1 MNVRIKIQLY
11 SLLIPIVYA
20 LYLFNNFNDAGEEY
34 KNSLLFYIFLVVK
47 DLFNIKIIFLTFII
61 SYLGHHLHIKK
72 NLNAFGFLDILG
84 LPKFLEKFY
93 IQIDITVGYLIN
105 ILISYIFYI
114 FYDGIF
120 INSSLPS
127 SFIFALLLFWT
138 IFNYNI
144 SAFLFNWIQI
154 AKQMKKNDM

>member
-1 MNVRIKIQLY
+1 M
-11 SLLIPIVYA
+11 
-20 LYLFNNFNDAGEEY
+20 G
-34 KNSLLFYIFLVVK
+34 
-47 DLFNIKIIFLTFII
+47 
-61 SYLGHHLHIKK
+61 
-72 NLNAFGFLDILG
+72 
-84 LPKFLEKFY
+84 KFY

-114 FYDGIF
+114 FYDGIS
-120 INSSLPS
+120 INTNLPS

-154 AKQMKKNDM
+154 VKQMKKNDM

>member
-11 SLLIPIVYA
+11 SFLVPIVYA
-20 LYLFNNFNDAGEEY
+20 VYLFNNIEANN
-34 KNSLLFYIFLVVK
+34 NSLLFYIFLVFK
-47 DLFNIKIIFLTFII
+47 GLFNIKIILLTII
-61 SYLGHHLHIKK
+61 ICYLGHHLHIKK
-72 NLNAFGFLDILG
+72 NINAFGFLDILG

-93 IQIDITVGYLIN
+93 MQIDITVGYLIN

-114 FYDGIF
+114 FFDGIS
-120 INSSLPS
+120 INTSLPS

-154 AKQMKKNDM
+154 VKQMKKNDM

>member
-47 DLFNIKIIFLTFII
+47 GLFNIKIIFLTFII

-72 NLNAFGFLDILG
+72 NINAFGFLDILG

-93 IQIDITVGYLIN
+93 MQIDITVGYLIN

-114 FYDGIF
+114 FYDVYLLTQVFLLRLFLHYYYFGQYLIIIF
-120 INSSLPS
+120 LHSYLIGFKL
-127 SFIFALLLFWT
+127 
-138 IFNYNI
+138 
-144 SAFLFNWIQI
+144 
-154 AKQMKKNDM
+154 